1 MCVRSERT
9 ASTATLRKSMDFF
22 MILGRRARD
31 EIDRVIR
38 NPGRSDI
45 GNGTDVATP
54 TSPERYEPP
63 DLATLFC
70 VNDHKP
76 PPEIRPALQPQ
87 TSLPEPTLSH
97 LNHTNRSWIRN
108 DL

>member
-9 ASTATLRKSMDFF
+9 TSAATIRKSMDFF
-22 MILGRRARD
+22 VTLGRRARD

-45 GNGTDVATP
+45 GNGTDGTAT
-54 TSPERYEPP
+54 TSSERYEPP

-70 VNDHKP
+70 VNDHKT
-76 PPEIRPALQPQ
+76 PPEIRPTLQHQ

-97 LNHTNRSWIRN
+97 HDHTDRFWIGN
-108 DL
+108 GL